1 MSVQRGLPE
10 IVIFTFTML
19 LLFKLKSFKD
29 QKCFLRTTY
38 FRVYLRSKC
47 KTCYLVLIHT
57 HALAQI
63 QRPPV
68 LMEEALS
75 MSEKAV
81 LNLEGKSNHSAH
93 LCKLDQKKVIEINFL
108 SLFTTAKDS
117 TKFFLW
123 ESKRSRR
130 QRMQIL

>member
-1 MSVQRGLPE
+1 M
-10 IVIFTFTML
+10 
-19 LLFKLKSFKD
+19 
-29 QKCFLRTTY
+29 Y

-47 KTCYLVLIHT
+47 KTCYLVLIYTHT
-57 HALAQI
+57 LAQI

-93 LCKLDQKKVIEINFL
+93 LFKLDQKKVIEINFL
-108 SLFTTAKDS
+108 SLS
-117 TKFFLW
+117 IHN
-123 ESKRSRR
+123 S
-130 QRMQIL
+130 QRFHKILPVGVKEI